1 MTKEKLFKVVGNMY
15 MSSHILVNTHK
26 TTQSNNCY
34 NIIKVKQTQNI
45 YTYCELNLPENTYL

>member
-1 MTKEKLFKVVGNMY
+1 MTKEKLFNMY

-34 NIIKVKQTQNI
+34 NIIKVKQTECM
-45 YTYCELNLPENTYL
+45 YTYCELNLPENSTYL